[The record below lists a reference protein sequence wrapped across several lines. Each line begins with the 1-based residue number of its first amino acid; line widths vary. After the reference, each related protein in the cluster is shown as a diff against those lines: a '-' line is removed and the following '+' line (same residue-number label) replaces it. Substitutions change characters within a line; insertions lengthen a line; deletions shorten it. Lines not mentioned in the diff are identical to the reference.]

1 MTQTTE
7 LPMTETDSAAVRSRL
22 YKLFALV
29 FRYPTPGV
37 YEELRSGKFPDEVC
51 VHIASLPHLE
61 TLENE
66 CRKMEREVR
75 KDLES
80 VPFPEYETRFVQTF
94 EVGAPAPPC
103 APYEG
108 EYREGEAR
116 TAIMLEVSEF
126 YRHFGLNMSQEEGK
140 RELPDHLCAELEFL
154 HFLTFKEAQAREEG
168 NGELLQ
174 GYLLAQKDFLER
186 HLVKWIP
193 TFSEK
198 LQKQADVPFYHE
210 LAAVTSQFVNAELSL
225 VRSLLMDFDAGQ
237 A

>member
-7 LPMTETDSAAVRSRL
+7 LPATETDSAAVRSRL

-66 CRKMEREVR
+66 CRKMAREV
-75 KDLES
+75 KEYLES
-80 VPFPEYETRFVQTF
+80 VPFPEYETKFVQTF

-154 HFLTFKEAQAREEG
+154 HFLAFKEAQAREGEDQ
-168 NGELLQ
+168 ELLK
-174 GYLLAQKDFLER
+174 GYILAQKDFLER
-186 HLVKWIP
+186 HLVRWIP
-193 TFSEK
+193 KFAAK
-198 LQKQADVPFYHE
+198 LQQSAAAPFHVKFAEITSMFVAAEFE
-210 LAAVTSQFVNAELSL
+210 LVKFMLQ
-225 VRSLLMDFDAGQ
+225 DY
-237 A
+237 